1 MATAA
6 VRPPAKKAAPPV
18 RTGPPAPVIITLN
31 QVPSS
36 KNVCVFGEAGVGK
49 TILGSTC
56 PNVLMALVEVGT
68 DSAVAQGM
76 GDVPAVVIKRLSDFL
91 NLIGWLRTSPDA
103 KQYDWLCVDNIT
115 KLQEL
120 MLRDILDKVHAA
132 NKARDPDIPDV
143 KEHQKWQLQFKK
155 VVNQLNELPVNVL
168 WLAHAMETED
178 KEGEPIIMPMLTG
191 RNGTNDPT
199 TMSKWFCGTV
209 QMLGYLGVPEDR
221 DPETDPW
228 TNSLVITRYGPY
240 IAKDRYDLGVP
251 WIENPNMTEID
262 RMIDKKIRGKVPPAT
277 RRG

>member
-1 MATAA
+1 MATAVA
-6 VRPPAKKAAPPV
+6 RRPVKKAAPPV
-18 RTGPPAPVIITLN
+18 KAAWSPVIISLN
-31 QVPSS
+31 EVPSS

-49 TILGSTC
+49 TVLGSTC
-56 PNVLMALVEVGT
+56 PNVLMVIVEIGT
-68 DSAVAQGM
+68 DSAVAQGA
-76 GDVPAVVIKRLSDFL
+76 GDVKGIVIKRLQDFL
-91 NLIGWLRTSPDA
+91 NLVVWLRSHPGE
-103 KQYDWLCVDNIT
+103 YDWICVDNIT

-132 NKARDPDIPDV
+132 NRARDPDIPDV

-155 VVNQLNELPVNVL
+155 WVNQLNELPVNVL

-178 KEGEPIIMPMLTG
+178 KEGEPVIMPMLTG

-209 QMLGYLGVPEDR
+209 QLLGYLGVPEDR

-228 TNSLVITRYGPY
+228 SNSLVITRYGPY

-262 RMIDKKIRGKVPPAT
+262 QMIDKKIRGKKSPAT